1 MINFG
6 VDFGTPSKTTF
17 DEFWALFGNPFSPKM
32 DPSWAKR
39 RPESL
44 EKLQESKKEP
54 LGKVLFSYAK
64 TIVSE
69 LRARENALK
78 IEQKAPQSHH
88 KTVWEQEK
96 DEIEKRT
103 AFRLVLDEFW
113 RSFETQN
120 GAKKSPKRRS
130 KFNPKTRRF
139 STTNFRANGGGFFR
153 ADEPRGPH

>member
-1 MINFG
+1 M
-6 VDFGTPSKTTF
+6 
-17 DEFWALFGNPFSPKM
+17 
-32 DPSWAKR
+32 
-39 RPESL
+39 
-44 EKLQESKKEP
+44 
-54 LGKVLFSYAK
+54 LFSYAK

-78 IEQKAPQSHH
+78 IEQKAPQSHQ

-130 KFNPKTRRF
+130 KIELKTRRF
-139 STTNFRANGGGFFR
+139 LTTNFRAAGG
-153 ADEPRGPH
+153 